1 MLSSDAPAPGAAI
14 LGCAG
19 CELSGAEKKF
29 FAGAQ
34 PLGFILFKRN
44 CKTPDQV
51 RALVGDLRASVGRGD
66 APVLIDQEGGRV
78 ARLAPPHWRASPP
91 GEVFGRLAARDMA
104 AAREATRL
112 NARLI
117 AAELHDLGIDVDC
130 IPLLDVRAPGLHDSI
145 GDRAFSDDAGVVAA
159 LGRAVCEGLLAGG
172 VLPVVKHVPGH
183 GRALVDS
190 HHALPVADAPRADLE
205 AVDFAPFRDLNDM
218 PLGMTAHLLYPAIDA
233 DAPSTTSATVIGE
246 VIRGFI
252 GFDGLLMTDDLSM
265 KALGGS
271 IGERAA
277 AALAAGCDVAL
288 HCNGEMDEMEAV
300 AGASG
305 RLTPEG
311 VRRWRRAAALR
322 RAPEPFD
329 AATAQARLDAL
340 LAGL

>member
-1 MLSSDAPAPGAAI
+1 MSGSDAPAPGAAI
-14 LGCAG
+14 FGCAG
-19 CELSGAEKKF
+19 CEISGAEKKF
-29 FAGAQ
+29 FAAAQ

-44 CKTPDQV
+44 CETPDQV

-78 ARLAPPHWRASPP
+78 ARLVPPHWRASPP

-117 AAELHDLGIDVDC
+117 AAELHDLGIDVNC

-145 GDRAFSDDAGVVAA
+145 GNRAFSDDAAVVAA

-172 VLPVVKHVPGH
+172 VLPVIKHLPGY
-183 GRALVDS
+183 GRAQVDG
-190 HHALPVADAPRADLE
+190 HIELPVVDAPRADLE
-205 AVDFAPFRDLNDM
+205 RVDFAPFRAFNDI
-218 PLGMTAHLLYPAIDA
+218 PLGMTAHVLCRAIDG
-233 DAPSTTSATVIGE
+233 DAPATVSATVIGE

-265 KALGGS
+265 EALGGT

-288 HCNGEMDEMEAV
+288 HCNGEMDDMEAV
-300 AGASG
+300 VGASG

-311 VRRWRRAAALR
+311 LARWRRAATLR

-329 AATAQARLDAL
+329 AAAAQARLDAL